1 MTYWH
6 CNHCSADFDE
16 PIERSGSAGTSEF
29 WGMTRAETETWQEC
43 PHCGAEEIDEVDE
56 CPECEGSGCVECG
69 ANVGAE

>member
-1 MTYWH
+1 
-6 CNHCSADFDE
+6 
-16 PIERSGSAGTSEF
+16 
-29 WGMTRAETETWQEC
+29 MTRAETETWQEC